1 MNLFAIE
8 LHKYRVLNKLTIHQL
23 AKKIGASPSVTSY
36 YERGLRNPSLQKM
49 IKIFKILNIPICHLF
64 VDSPPPVPVTDK
76 LASVQL
82 PAPSPPEIPTV
93 LPVEVSQTIAKG

>member
-23 AKKIGASPSVTSY
+23 AKKIGASSSVTSY
-36 YERGLRNPSLQKM
+36 YERGLRTPSLQKM

-64 VDSPPPVPVTDK
+64 VDSPPTVPTSDK
-76 LASVQL
+76 LALVQS
-82 PAPSPPEIPTV
+82 PTPTESPSEIV
-93 LPVEVSQTIAKG
+93 LPVEIEVNTKG